1 MNKCKLCN
9 TETNIIFNIR
19 FKRTPVC
26 QSCADSISL
35 QNIQD
40 LFSKNSIR
48 VENRVI
54 KKNGGQ
60 LALITKRRTPDI
72 IIMSNN
78 EKDFEQAIETMYWNK
93 RGMKPKNEVWEKED
107 MLKDYKKVK
116 LYIEEIG

>member
-9 TETNIIFNIR
+9 NETNIIFNIK
-19 FKRTPVC
+19 FKAMPIC

-40 LFSKNSIR
+40 LLTNNSIR

-93 RGMKPKNEVWEKED
+93 IGMKSKSEEWTKED
-107 MLKDYKKVK
+107 MLKEYKKVK
-116 LYIEEIG
+116 IYLEEIG